1 MTPLNLG
8 QSELEL
14 RPQSRTLTLF
24 IDCISSNQTHRIKKD
39 TASPNMNTPMKAS
52 PDCQR
57 FNEPDTKD
65 NPREDAVLASNA
77 AKDETDVAQ
86 TTKKNSDENSD
97 LLSNSEQIDKSIGKS
112 KKLGTEDAASNKLP
126 DQTFLKRLAADV
138 VMTKIYLNRSSMNR
152 L

>member
-52 PDCQR
+52 PTGFNAPASFYDSLDKCLFSSDCQR

-126 DQTFLKRLAADV
+126 D
-138 VMTKIYLNRSSMNR
+138 
-152 L
+152 

>member
-24 IDCISSNQTHRIKKD
+24 IDCIQTHRIKKD

-52 PDCQR
+52 P
-57 FNEPDTKD
+57 
-65 NPREDAVLASNA
+65 EDAVPASNA

-97 LLSNSEQIDKSIGKS
+97 LLSNSEQIDKSIG
-112 KKLGTEDAASNKLP
+112 
-126 DQTFLKRLAADV
+126 
-138 VMTKIYLNRSSMNR
+138 
-152 L
+152 